1 MEREGFTHVPKNLQF
16 RVGLLIGLTV
26 MVAAGFTIF
35 ALYSR
40 GVFEATQRLT
50 LVSDNAEGVS
60 LGMDLTFSGFPIGR
74 VERISLG
81 DDGRA
86 RILVEVPR
94 KDAKWLRASSIFTL
108 ERGIVGGARIR
119 AFSGNL
125 QDPPLPD
132 DAERQV
138 LRGDTQEEIPR
149 MVATLRAVLDNI
161 EQMTGTGGS
170 LQASL
175 GNLRTMTDRHAGKH
189 GALGAVLGDEDN
201 AQKVILALDRANALL
216 ASLGG
221 VSRRIDGVVGKA
233 DQRMFGEG
241 GVVDG
246 TQRAVNQANDILG
259 ELRESLKRVDKILED
274 AQAVSANAK
283 AATSDLAALRTEVD
297 ANLRKVTGLIDEIN
311 RKWRSSAKPK
321 FACPDPASCRM
332 RGRAAAARLADQCRA
347 GAAVVPATL
356 LRRRDQPRGGG
367 IQECQGAARKDGK
380 GRPDRARRAGAL
392 RGARSELGVRRL
404 SGIRSAALRRARGG
418 DCVRRLPFRQGV
430 APDRR

>member
-175 GNLRTMTDRHAGKH
+175 GNLRTMTDRLAGKH

-233 DQRMFGEG
+233 DQRVFGEG
-241 GVVDG
+241 GVMDG

-311 RKWRSSAKPK
+311 RKWPFQREAE
-321 FACPDPASCRM
+321 
-332 RGRAAAARLADQCRA
+332 
-347 GAAVVPATL
+347 
-356 LRRRDQPRGGG
+356 
-367 IQECQGAARKDGK
+367 I
-380 GRPDRARRAGAL
+380 
-392 RGARSELGVRRL
+392 
-404 SGIRSAALRRARGG
+404 
-418 DCVRRLPFRQGV
+418 RLP
-430 APDRR
+430 